1 MGDEHFGKQ
10 ISPTLYGSTPGFL
23 NLGGHSHHHLNGS
36 SPCVDLSHSISS
48 LSSSTSSS
56 SSEDDNE
63 VALRPLSNQVGG
75 HTRFFLLDQSTI
87 CKPLNPRE
95 LVFYQNIPQEV
106 EMFVPK
112 YKGVMQACNTST
124 EQVDQRYSP
133 SFNPERP
140 ASAPTTA
147 SKRKRDDVVRMK
159 VHRNSSVTDVLK
171 NNTSSPSN
179 TLRPD
184 NSNELYFLLL
194 ENITYSY
201 TNPCILDLKMGTRQ
215 HGDDA
220 SAEKRSKQ
228 MAKCAASTSA
238 LLGVRLC
245 GMQVYQ
251 ADSENYKKRDKY
263 WGRELTEEGLKHA
276 LFCFFHNGYTLR
288 IHVIRRV
295 SLLVVYEGTYPIESK
310 PAPPRDPEPV
320 ISIEEV
326 EDTSSGGDK
335 SFCPISEETMD
346 ATALTNTVNTT
357 SGGSPPST
365 TPLLQADS
373 PLPSSCD
380 DISSSSMST
389 FELLASGRHPPP
401 RHYHVPETTD
411 EEDEDDEDETGTDKG
426 VNKRARTLN
435 SKQNSIS
442 TLVAKDKDPPATGLP
457 KRKFKNLCV
466 NATPPISPP
475 EPKVDLRIIDFAHT
489 TLANKKPNSNY
500 AVHHGPDAGFL
511 RGLDSLKKFLTEIL
525 NENQ

>member
-1 MGDEHFGKQ
+1 MAQ
-10 ISPTLYGSTPGFL
+10 
-23 NLGGHSHHHLNGS
+23 HSFSQSRNIYCSLFS
-36 SPCVDLSHSISS
+36 S
-48 LSSSTSSS
+48 
-56 SSEDDNE
+56 
-63 VALRPLSNQVGG
+63 
-75 HTRFFLLDQSTI
+75 
-87 CKPLNPRE
+87 
-95 LVFYQNIPQEV
+95 
-106 EMFVPK
+106 
-112 YKGVMQACNTST
+112 
-124 EQVDQRYSP
+124 
-133 SFNPERP
+133 
-140 ASAPTTA
+140 
-147 SKRKRDDVVRMK
+147 
-159 VHRNSSVTDVLK
+159 
-171 NNTSSPSN
+171 
-179 TLRPD
+179 
-184 NSNELYFLLL
+184 
-194 ENITYSY
+194 
-201 TNPCILDLKMGTRQ
+201 
-215 HGDDA
+215 
-220 SAEKRSKQ
+220 
-228 MAKCAASTSA
+228 
-238 LLGVRLC
+238 
-245 GMQVYQ
+245 
-251 ADSENYKKRDKY
+251 
-263 WGRELTEEGLKHA
+263 
-276 LFCFFHNGYTLR
+276 
-288 IHVIRRV
+288 

-357 SGGSPPST
+357 SSGSPPST